1 MLAPGKVDIDKA
13 KWALRVTFFFMGLS
27 VAASTARLA
36 EIKQNTS
43 SSQSAFGAALML
55 GNLGAMFGNFIGARL
70 SHKFGTRLIAQMGI
84 SIFVLAQISY
94 GFVNQ
99 LWQVPIVAFIAGS
112 SYAIANIGVNSQ
124 GSMIQQSIGKSLM
137 PSFHG
142 SWSIGALTASFV
154 AGFAARH
161 MSPGIHILL
170 NSLVAATG
178 ALVAMKLLLPHKS
191 DHADQE
197 ANSEVP
203 QHEEIPKPIKRF
215 IFVLSIGSMLSIIA
229 ESSVGDWSTI
239 LLHENYSVPLGINT
253 YGYTAFILIQTIG
266 RFTVGKLIDK
276 HSIQSVMRT
285 FATIGGV
292 GYFAGLLISNLIHTR
307 SPQAALIIMCISY
320 AVLGLGL
327 APMSPCFASIAGSI
341 PGIPTARAVARMQMF
356 SAFGFFI
363 GRGFVSLLTN
373 FISLPFALLLT
384 SLALVA
390 SGVIASRM
398 YPDKLLSN

>member
-70 SHKFGTRLIAQMGI
+70 SHKYGTRLIAQMGI

-99 LWQVPIVAFIAGS
+99 LWQVPIVAFMAGS

-124 GSMIQQSIGKSLM
+124 GSMIQQSVGRSLM

-170 NSLVAATG
+170 NSLVAVTG
-178 ALVAMKLLLPHKS
+178 ALIAMKYLLPHTS
-191 DHADQE
+191 DHQDQKV
-197 ANSEVP
+197 NSELP
-203 QHEEIPKPIKRF
+203 QNNEIPKPIKRF
-215 IFVLSIGSMLSIIA
+215 IFMLSIGSMLSIIA

-239 LLHENYSVPLGINT
+239 LLHEDFNVPLGINT
-253 YGYTAFILIQTIG
+253 YGYTSFILIQTFG

-276 HSIQSVMRT
+276 HSIQTIMRT

-292 GYFAGLLISNLIHTR
+292 GYFTGLVISNLIHVK
-307 SPQAALIIMCISY
+307 SPHAALIVMCISY

-327 APMSPCFASIAGSI
+327 APMAPSFASIAGSI
-341 PGIPTARAVARMQMF
+341 PGIPTARAVARMQMI

-373 FISLPFALLLT
+373 FISLPFALLLNA
-384 SLALVA
+384 LALIA
-390 SGVIASRM
+390 AGVIASRM
-398 YPDKLLSN
+398 YPEKLLSN